1 MSASPP
7 DTPRSSPAKP
17 TAGRW
22 TDRLVYPMIVSLLF
36 TGLVVGGQRA
46 TTVATPLNAWCSP
59 SSRETLVEAETSLL
73 LGRADAAFG
82 LAEEVLAIEP
92 NCSLA
97 HELQAEVHFVSAVSN
112 GSFDVPVNAD
122 EALACFRSAATAARS
137 NPDGR
142 PRLRA
147 LLKVCSAR
155 DRSGA
160 VRITVPG

>member
-1 MSASPP
+1 MSASPS
-7 DTPRSSPAKP
+7 DTSPSSPVKP
-17 TAGRW
+17 PAGRW
-22 TDRLVYPMIVSLLF
+22 TDRLVYPMIASLLF

-46 TTVATPLNAWCSP
+46 STVATPLNAWCSP
-59 SSRETLVEAETSLL
+59 SSRETLVGAETSLL
-73 LGRADAAFG
+73 LGKADAAFG

-97 HELQAEVHFVSAVSN
+97 HELQAEVHFVSAVAR
-112 GSFDVPVNAD
+112 GSVDVPLNA
-122 EALACFRSAATAARS
+122 EAALACFRSAANAARS

-155 DRSGA
+155 DRSA
-160 VRITVPG
+160 PLS